1 LRAAIFCG
9 KIARMENIERL
20 GFFYLGKPYDLK
32 TGQTEDRPIMYDARD
47 LTTHAICVG
56 MTGSGKTGLCI
67 DLLEE
72 AAIDRVPAIAIDL
85 KGDITN
91 LLLTFPDLR
100 PADFRNWV
108 NLDDARRRDQTDDEF
123 AAATAQTWRDGL
135 AAWGQTPERIRLLQ
149 ESAQFLIYTPG
160 SDAGLPVSILHS
172 LEAPHVNWEEQA
184 EEVREQIS
192 GTVSA
197 LLGLVRG
204 NTDPV
209 RSRDHILLSTIFEHF
224 WRQGQSLDLA
234 MLIAAIQNPPV
245 RTLGVADVD
254 TFYPQ
259 KDRFN
264 LAMAFNGLMAAPS
277 FQMWLTGQ
285 PLDVGQ
291 LLYSPDGKPRHSIF
305 YLAHLNDTE
314 RMFFVTLL
322 LGQILT
328 WTRNQ
333 PGTTSLRALVYMDE
347 IFGYF
352 PPVAEPPSKRPLLTL
367 LKQAR
372 AYGVGI
378 VLATQNPID
387 LDYKGLSNAGTWFVG
402 KLQAQRDKD
411 RLLDGLEGALAGAA
425 AGLDRAWLDKTISAL
440 TNRVFLLHN
449 VHEGHPQV
457 FQTRWAL
464 SYLRGPLTR
473 PQVRTLMAAAKAQ
486 LGNGQAGAAAP
497 LPAPADPAAA
507 PQTTPAADAPWWVTQ
522 AVRQPA
528 SAPPPVQPR
537 PAVPPAPIRAPA
549 PRPIPN
555 LTRAS
560 LSNAPVLPVE
570 VAQTYLPIRAG
581 QGSAL
586 RRLTQAAGFRLEA
599 TAIDLIY
606 TPALL
611 GLSAIHFVDL
621 KRGVDQARDVALL
634 LHMREGDRLLRWG
647 EAEAVDVA
655 PGALLSRPEPGAL
668 FDDAPPLVSTARA
681 LKSLESGFIEH
692 LYRTQAFSLWYNPML
707 KLYSKPAER
716 QREFI
721 IRCQQAA
728 REARD
733 AEVDALAQRYNAQI
747 ARLQARLYKQQ
758 RTLIENE
765 TAATALNRE
774 KWVTI
779 GETVVGALLGSRR
792 TRVISTTMTKQ
803 RLADQARLDVVEGR
817 QTVESLR
824 KQIGDLQTQSQR
836 AAEAITA
843 RWTAT
848 LDDIQEVKITPRK
861 TDVGVRLVALAWL
874 PVWEVTYT
882 DLAGQIRSERVEAW
896 RG

>member
-1 LRAAIFCG
+1 
-9 KIARMENIERL
+9 MENIERL

-32 TGQTEDRPIMYDARD
+32 TGQTEDRPVMYDARD

-56 MTGSGKTGLCI
+56 MTGSGKTGLCL

-91 LLLTFPDLR
+91 LLLTFPELR
-100 PADFRNWV
+100 PADFRAWV
-108 NLDDARRRDQTDDEF
+108 NLDDARRRNQTEDEF
-123 AAATAQTWRDGL
+123 AASTAQTWRDGL

-172 LEAPHVNWEEQA
+172 LEAPSINWEEQA
-184 EEVREQIS
+184 EEAREQIS

-234 MLIAAIQNPPV
+234 MLITAIQNPPV

-259 KDRFN
+259 KERFN

-277 FQMWLTGQ
+277 FQLWLTGQ

-291 LLYSPDGKPRHSIF
+291 LLYTPDGQPRHSIF

-378 VLATQNPID
+378 VLATQNPVD
-387 LDYKGLSNAGTWFVG
+387 LDYKGLSNTGTWFVG

-411 RLLDGLEGALAGAA
+411 RLLDGLEGALAGSG

-440 TNRVFLLHN
+440 SNRVFLLHN
-449 VHEGHPQV
+449 VHEGRPQV

-473 PQVRTLMAAAKAQ
+473 PQVRTLMAALKSK
-486 LGNGQAGAAAP
+486 LTNGQPAAAAAANRPPAPTAPAAAAP
-497 LPAPADPAAA
+497 PPASAAA
-507 PQTTPAADAPWWVTQ
+507 PWWAAAAPPAAP
-522 AVRQPA
+522 
-528 SAPPPVQPR
+528 SSPPRSVN
-537 PAVPPAPIRAPA
+537 PPAARPPINAPA
-549 PRPIPN
+549 PRPAVN
-555 LTRAS
+555 VTRAA
-560 LSNAPVLPVE
+560 LANAPVLPAE
-570 VAQTYLPIRAG
+570 VAQTYFPLRAG
-581 QGSAL
+581 EGSAL
-586 RRLTQAAGFRLEA
+586 RRLTQLAGFHLEA
-599 TAIDLIY
+599 EAIDLIY
-606 TPALL
+606 KPAVL
-611 GLSAIHFVDL
+611 GLGAVHFIDF
-621 KRGVDQARDVALL
+621 KRGVDQVRDVGLL
-634 LHMREGDRLLRWG
+634 LLVRDGDRLLQWR
-647 EAEAVDVA
+647 EAEALETA
-655 PGALLSRPEPGAL
+655 QTALLNRPEPGAL
-668 FDDAPPLVSTARA
+668 FADVPPIVSTPRA
-681 LKSLESGFIEH
+681 LKTLESSFGDH
-692 LYRTQAFSLWYNPML
+692 LYRTQGFSLWYNPAL
-707 KLYSKPAER
+707 KLYSKPTER
-716 QREFI
+716 QRDFI

-733 AEVDALAQRYNAQI
+733 AEVDALAQKYNAQI
-747 ARLQARLYKQQ
+747 TRYQTKLYKQQ
-758 RTLIENE
+758 RDLIENE
-765 TAATALNRE
+765 TEASALNRE

-803 RLADQARLDVVEGR
+803 RLADQAKLDVVEGR

-824 KQIGDLQTQSQR
+824 KQINDLQAQGQR
-836 AAEAITA
+836 AAEAITSH
-843 RWTAT
+843 WTAT
-848 LDDIQEVKITPRK
+848 LNDIQEVKVTPRK
-861 TDVGVRLVALAWL
+861 TDVAVRLVALAWL
-874 PVWEVTYT
+874 PVWEITYT

>member
-1 LRAAIFCG
+1 
-9 KIARMENIERL
+9 MENIERL

-32 TGQTEDRPIMYDARD
+32 TGQTTERPVMYDARD
-47 LTTHAICVG
+47 LTTHAVCVG

-100 PADFRNWV
+100 PADFRAWI
-108 NLDDARRRDQTDDEF
+108 NLDDARRRNQTEDEF

-135 AAWGQTPERIRLLQ
+135 AAWGQTPERIRLLRD
-149 ESAQFLIYTPG
+149 SAQFLIYTPG

-172 LEAPHVNWEEQA
+172 LEAPHVDWEQQT

-204 NTDPV
+204 STDPV
-209 RSRDHILLSTIFEHF
+209 RSREHILLSTIFEHF
-224 WRQGQSLDLA
+224 WRQGQNLDLA

-254 TFYPQ
+254 TFFPQ

-285 PLDVGQ
+285 PLDVDQ

-328 WTRNQ
+328 WTRSQ

-378 VLATQNPID
+378 VLATQNPVD

-411 RLLDGLEGALAGAA
+411 RLLDGLEGALAGNDD
-425 AGLDRAWLDKTISAL
+425 GFDRAWLDKTISAL
-440 TNRVFLLHN
+440 SNRVFLLHN
-449 VHEGHPQV
+449 VHEGRPQI

-473 PQVRTLMAAAKAQ
+473 PQVRTLMAATKAQ
-486 LGNGQAGAAAP
+486 LANGQAPAGSAADSPSTPAPAPTNSSTTAEPWWAAAAP
-497 LPAPADPAAA
+497 TRSTTTPHLSAPAVRLPTAA
-507 PQTTPAADAPWWVTQ
+507 
-522 AVRQPA
+522 
-528 SAPPPVQPR
+528 PR
-537 PAVPPAPIRAPA
+537 PAV
-549 PRPIPN
+549 N
-555 LTRAS
+555 LTRAA
-560 LSNAPVLPVE
+560 LSNAPVLPAE
-570 VAQTYLPIRAG
+570 VALTYLPIRAG

-586 RRLTQAAGFRLEA
+586 RRLTQVAGFRLQA
-599 TAIDLIY
+599 DAIDLIY
-606 TPALL
+606 TPAVL
-611 GLSAIHFVDL
+611 GLGAVHFVDV
-621 KRGVDQARDVALL
+621 KRGVDQARDLALL
-634 LHMREGDRLLRWG
+634 LHVRDGDRFLQWH
-647 EAEAVDVA
+647 EAEPVNAA
-655 PGALLSRPEPGAL
+655 QASLLNRPEPDAL
-668 FDDAPPLVSTARA
+668 FADVPPLVSTARA
-681 LKSLESGFIEH
+681 LKSLESSFADH
-692 LYRTQAFSLWYNPML
+692 LYRSQSFNLWYNPSL
-707 KLYSKPAER
+707 KLYSKAGER

-733 AEVDALAQRYNAQI
+733 AEVDVLAQKYNAQI
-747 ARLQARLYKQQ
+747 ARQQTKLYKQQ
-758 RTLIENE
+758 RDLIENE
-765 TAATALNRE
+765 TEATALNRE

-779 GETVVGALLGSRR
+779 GETMVGALLGSRR

-803 RLADQARLDVVEGR
+803 RLTDQARLDVVEGR
-817 QTVESLR
+817 QTMDSLR
-824 KQIGDLQTQSQR
+824 QQISDLQAQSQR
-836 AAEAITA
+836 AAEAITS
-843 RWTAT
+843 RWSAM
-848 LDDIQEVKITPRK
+848 LDDVREVKVMPRK
-861 TDVGVRLVALAWL
+861 TDVAVRLVALAWL
-874 PVWEVTYT
+874 PVWEITYT

>member
-1 LRAAIFCG
+1 
-9 KIARMENIERL
+9 MENIERL

-32 TGQTEDRPIMYDARD
+32 TGQVAERPILYDARD
-47 LTTHAICVG
+47 LTTHAVCVG

-72 AAIDRVPAIAIDL
+72 AAIDRVPAIAIDI

-100 PADFRNWV
+100 PADFRAWI
-108 NLDDARRRDQTDDEF
+108 NLDDARRRNQTEDQF
-123 AAATAQTWRDGL
+123 AAAAAQIWRDGL
-135 AAWGQTPERIRLLQ
+135 AAWGQTPERIRLLRD
-149 ESAQFLIYTPG
+149 SAQFLIYTPG

-172 LEAPHVNWEEQA
+172 LEAPAMDWEQQA

-192 GTVSA
+192 GAVSA

-204 NTDPV
+204 STDPV
-209 RSRDHILLSTIFEHF
+209 RSREHILLSTIFEHF
-224 WRQGQSLDLA
+224 WRQGQNLDLA
-234 MLIAAIQNPPV
+234 TLIAAIQNPPV
-245 RTLGVADVD
+245 RTLGVANVD
-254 TFYPQ
+254 TFFPQ

-291 LLYSPDGKPRHSIF
+291 LLFSPDGKPRHSIF

-328 WTRNQ
+328 WTRTQ

-378 VLATQNPID
+378 VLATQNPVD

-411 RLLDGLEGALAGAA
+411 RLLDGLEGALSGND
-425 AGLDRAWLDKTISAL
+425 GGFDRAWLDKTISAL
-440 TNRVFLLHN
+440 GNRVFLLHN
-449 VHEGHPQV
+449 VHEGRPQV

-473 PQVRTLMAAAKAQ
+473 PQVRTLMAGIKAQ
-486 LGNGQAGAAAP
+486 TANGQAPAESAA
-497 LPAPADPAAA
+497 PAPAAPAEPWWAA
-507 PQTTPAADAPWWVTQ
+507 PVAPGSTPAA
-522 AVRQPA
+522 
-528 SAPPPVQPR
+528 
-537 PAVPPAPIRAPA
+537 PAPAAPSSVRAATPA
-549 PRPIPN
+549 PRPPAVAPRPAAR
-555 LTRAS
+555 LTHAA
-560 LSNAPVLPVE
+560 LSNAPVLPAE
-570 VAQTYLPIRAG
+570 VKLIYFPIRAG

-586 RRLTQAAGFRLEA
+586 RRLTQTAGFRLQA
-599 TAIDLIY
+599 DAIDLVY
-606 TPALL
+606 TPAVL
-611 GLSAIHFVDL
+611 GLGAVHFVDV
-621 KRGVDQARDVALL
+621 KRGVDQARELALL
-634 LHMREGDRLLRWG
+634 LPTTGRDHLLQWR
-647 EAEAVDVA
+647 EAEPVDA
-655 PGALLSRPEPGAL
+655 AAASLLSRPEPDAL
-668 FDDAPPLVSTARA
+668 FADVPPVVSTARA
-681 LKSLESGFIEH
+681 LKSLESSFNDH
-692 LYRTQAFSLWYNPML
+692 LYRTQTFSLWHNPTL
-707 KLYSKPAER
+707 KLYAQAGER
-716 QREFI
+716 QRDFI

-733 AEVDALAQRYNAQI
+733 AEVDTLAQKYNAQI
-747 ARLQARLYKQQ
+747 ARLQARLHKQQ
-758 RTLIENE
+758 RDLIENE
-765 TAATALNRE
+765 TEAAALNRE

-803 RLADQARLDVVEGR
+803 RLTDQARLDVVEGR
-817 QTVESLR
+817 QSVDSLR
-824 KQIGDLQTQSQR
+824 QQISDLQAQSQR
-836 AAEAITA
+836 AAEAITS
-843 RWTAT
+843 RWSAA
-848 LDDIQEVKITPRK
+848 LDDVQEVKVMPRK
-861 TDVGVRLVALAWL
+861 TDVAVRLVALAWL
-874 PVWEVTYT
+874 PAWEVTYT
-882 DLAGQIRSERVEAW
+882 DLAGQMRSERVEAW